1 MKPITLSKP
10 PVIWKTLGPSF
21 ILLGLALGSGELI
34 LWPFLTANWGLGLL
48 WGALLGITLQFF
60 LNTEVIRYSLSWSES
75 VFVGFRKLSPIL
87 PVWFILSTVIPW
99 SLPGFSSATAEI
111 MHSLF
116 PAVSAKIFAIGLLL
130 LVGFL
135 LSFGKSLYKTMVRF
149 QTIIIVVSLLM
160 IIYLV
165 VRLSDSAAWSQAAF
179 GLVGR
184 GDGWWFFPAGV
195 KASAFLAAFAYAGAG
210 GNLNLAQTY
219 YIREKGF
226 GMGAFASKITGLL
239 SKSQSSK
246 IRGSTFPQT
255 AGNIQRWK
263 HWWHFTNIEHALI
276 FWFLGLTTIILLAIL
291 SYSTVFG
298 QEVSSGL
305 SFLHAESAV
314 IGSQLGSGLGVLF
327 LVIAAFMLFST
338 QLGVLESSSRIISE
352 NISLITNW
360 RKNATDPTRGFAALV
375 WFQIAVGIIVYLSGM
390 TEPRAL
396 ITLSAILNAA
406 AMMVSFGLLFF
417 LNRRSLQPAQR
428 IGNFRKFVLLF
439 GVAFFLILLA
449 VTVFGW

>member
-10 PVIWKTLGPSF
+10 PVVWKTLGPSF

-149 QTIIIVVSLLM
+149 QTIIIVVSLAT
-160 IIYLV
+160 IVYLV
-165 VRLSDSAAWSQAAF
+165 ARLSDGAAWSQAAL
-179 GLVGR
+179 GLVGH

-263 HWWHFTNIEHALI
+263 HWWHFTNLEHALI
-276 FWFLGLTTIILLAIL
+276 FWFLGLATIILLAIL

-352 NISLITNW
+352 NISLMTNW

-439 GVAFFLILLA
+439 GVVFFLILLA